1 LNKDEALRLALKAL
15 RFARDD
21 GYENEVSQEA
31 ITAIKAALEAKDERN
46 NTLEEV
52 AKEFDAMRIAFGDT
66 AHSFAQYV
74 RDMKLE
80 K

>member
-1 LNKDEALRLALKAL
+1 MTQDNDIQEYISSKTVNDIRNK
-15 RFARDD
+15 
-21 GYENEVSQEA
+21 V
-31 ITAIKAALEAKDERN
+31 
-46 NTLEEV
+46 LEEV
-52 AKEFDAMRIAFGDT
+52 AQEFDAMRIAFGDT

>member
-1 LNKDEALRLALKAL
+1 MTLIDKRCWERGCACYDSRVADETVKIVQ
-15 RFARDD
+15 RDD
-21 GYENEVSQEA
+21 V
-31 ITAIKAALEAKDERN
+31 
-46 NTLEEV
+46 LEEV